1 MTLGERIK
9 KVRRALDLTQNEFGR
24 RIGIKPNS
32 ISLIESGNR
41 NASEQVILSIC
52 REFNVNETWLRNGT
66 GIMFIGYADGYNLG
80 AAVAR
85 LVTGESADFKLRL
98 VNALSTLKDEHWL
111 LLEQKLKEIVGMRDA
126 VPVFAPALDTEEQER
141 TESSIEAEARAEA
154 EAQTQQIYEQ
164 ILAEKR
170 AAAGMSS
177 ESSVPEVGDGT
188 VKQA

>member
-98 VNALSTLKDEHWL
+98 VNALSSLKDEHWL
-111 LLEQKLKEIVGMRDA
+111 LLEQKLKEIVGMREA
-126 VPVFAPALDTEEQER
+126 V
-141 TESSIEAEARAEA
+141 
-154 EAQTQQIYEQ
+154 
-164 ILAEKR
+164 LAF
-170 AAAGMSS
+170 SP
-177 ESSVPEVGDGT
+177 VPEDTPEETPLTIDEKVELYRQQLLLEEERE
-188 VKQA
+188 KQASSANESGAV